1 MEAIRQLTVGQMVRR
16 VRRFVPE
23 LDSTLICDHL
33 HLQGCSCLLESNV
46 HDWVRF
52 FDCLFI
58 DGYPP

>member
-52 FDCLFI
+52 LTAFS
-58 DGYPP
+58 